1 MAIAINCDGVK
12 DATKNLNNLSGSA
25 EKAENSASNLE
36 QALRLLSP
44 SSIMA
49 VAGITAV
56 VSAVQKLV
64 GLGSAILNVSSSFEN
79 VKTGLKTA
87 TGSAKEAETVF
98 EQIRKLSYETTF
110 GMEELSQAAT
120 YLLNAGQGTNQ
131 INKTLLMLGNLAQG
145 DKIKFLELSDIY
157 TKVLN
162 IGKANSLQINQLAIR
177 GIPIKQTLQ
186 EIGVQGTAT
195 AEEFTLALQKMT
207 DEGGK
212 FAGAMDNLNDT
223 IAGKEDFVSDTL
235 KEIAVNFGEL
245 SGLTDTYKTVL
256 EGLRNA
262 LDKVNNVLIEINKN
276 PVAKAIFA
284 GTVSAV
290 MTGLVV
296 TIGVGIVGA
305 IAQVNAMLAKTVI
318 LKSILDPKTLGI
330 ALLVGG
336 IAGIA
341 LALNDMGNEAEEAG
355 KKMKEA
361 LSKPA
366 TASDFNE
373 EKREWYSKNIDNAKG
388 QISQIN
394 SQIEQIQGLLA
405 NSKGP
410 MTKTEYQKN
419 QGLDDRWVKNNQA
432 QFDNMYATYLSTDST
447 SVLQNQLGI
456 LNQQKTE
463 QERILELNEKWN
475 NDLDEL
481 ENSTKLFSNMDS
493 SINNLISGVKS
504 TAEKELESLES
515 QLKQFTDIQNVN
527 NTTGWTVQGDDGIS
541 YIKHLPD
548 DLKASLDY
556 GANIIKAKIEQA
568 KVKVIIDNGA
578 DWQKELQSVLGLSD
592 SEATDLSSG
601 TMLNGK
607 SMVDVYNQKWDK
619 YISNPLGD
627 TDNKTLE
634 YLNSAT
640 KAVEQISKSNLNLSD
655 ADKFTRSDNSVNEL
669 LNNISTRFNTV
680 LEPMQM
686 SGIEVADMNEQQKA
700 SVSSLLGVYSS
711 LKNLLGETDPLIQQ
725 LNDKLRDAG
734 IPADG
739 SNPTGE
745 NKEDAQLT
753 DITSIAS
760 EFFTDAVPKLVT
772 QIGENIGEAF
782 ESGDFSDALN
792 GTGDIMNNFGSKVSF
807 AGMGIGMLLQAIS
820 QFISSV
826 NSKISEYDQ
835 YSENGV
841 DNMNPFDKWLDQ
853 FAELFK
859 SFNWMTSALNDG
871 IFEFLGIFKT
881 ILNTTKPAM
890 IQLMIIIKIIG
901 KIIGLVGKVISAII
915 EFCYKIGDVMSFGIW
930 GKLEDLYD
938 TTTELNDAQEE
949 EAERLRSLNDA
960 YSSLYDALKE
970 QEEYYLE
977 KKSEIRGQ
985 SSIDNAYKVNDMILT
1000 PNGTFSTH
1008 PDDTIMAMKH
1018 PEDLLGSRNASVI
1031 VNINNQAGVEVT
1043 SSQTTDS
1050 NGNTVIDFDIISA
1063 RVASDYMT
1071 GQNGWDSAITQQQYS
1086 QTGRILAL

>member
-1 MAIAINCDGVK
+1 M
-12 DATKNLNNLSGSA
+12 
-25 EKAENSASNLE
+25 
-36 QALRLLSP
+36 
-44 SSIMA
+44 
-49 VAGITAV
+49 AGITALV
-56 VSAVQKLV
+56 GALKGLV
-64 GLGSAILNVSSSFEN
+64 GLGKSIISVTAGFEK
-79 VKTGLKTA
+79 VEAGLKTV
-87 TGSAKEAETVF
+87 TGSASSASKVM
-98 EQIRKLSYETTF
+98 EQLRKLSYSTTF
-110 GMEELSQAAT
+110 GMEELGQAT
-120 YLLNAGQGTNQ
+120 TMLFNSGETTST
-131 INKTLLMLGNLAQG
+131 INDTLIMLGNLATG
-145 DKIKFLELSDIY
+145 DKQKFIELSSIY
-157 TKVLN
+157 SKILN
-162 IGKANSLQINQLAIR
+162 LGKAGTEQIQQFTVR
-177 GIPIKQTLQ
+177 GVPLVQTLKDM
-186 EIGVQGTAT
+186 GVTGSASAEQVTEALKKLT
-195 AEEFTLALQKMT
+195 AE
-207 DEGGK
+207 GGM

-223 IAGKEDFVSDTL
+223 IAGKQDFVADTL
-235 KEIAVNFGEL
+235 KEIASNFGDA
-245 SGLTDTYKTVL
+245 SGIVDTYKMVL
-256 EGLRNA
+256 DAVKNA

-366 TASDFNE
+366 TANDFNE

-410 MTKTEYQKN
+410 MTKAEYQKN
-419 QGLDDRWVKNNQA
+419 QGLDDRWVKNNQS

-475 NDLDEL
+475 KDLDEL

-527 NTTGWTVQGDDGIS
+527 NTSGWTVQGDDGIS

-568 KVKVIIDNGA
+568 KIKVIIDNGA
-578 DWQKELQSVLGLSD
+578 DWQKALQGVLGLSD
-592 SEATDLSSG
+592 IEATDLSSG

-669 LNNISTRFNTV
+669 LNNISTRFDTV
-680 LEPMQM
+680 LEPLQQ
-686 SGIEVADMNEQQKA
+686 SGINVVNMNEQQKA
-700 SVSSLLGVYSS
+700 SVSSLLSVFNS
-711 LKNLLGETDPLIQQ
+711 LKNLLGETDPLVQQ
-725 LNDKLRDAG
+725 LNNKLKDAG
-734 IPADG
+734 I
-739 SNPTGE
+739 T
-745 NKEDAQLT
+745 EDIQQYTNSLG
-753 DITSIAS
+753 DWFDSFKTSLS
-760 EFFTDAVPKLVT
+760 
-772 QIGENIGEAF
+772 
-782 ESGDFSDALN
+782 SDL
-792 GTGDIMNNFGSKVSF
+792 NNFMQGFQS
-807 AGMGIGMLLQAIS
+807 G
-820 QFISSV
+820 
-826 NSKISEYDQ
+826 
-835 YSENGV
+835 
-841 DNMNPFDKWLDQ
+841 
-853 FAELFK
+853 
-859 SFNWMTSALNDG
+859 
-871 IFEFLGIFKT
+871 
-881 ILNTTKPAM
+881 
-890 IQLMIIIKIIG
+890 
-901 KIIGLVGKVISAII
+901 
-915 EFCYKIGDVMSFGIW
+915 GIW
-930 GKLEDLYD
+930 GGIITTVVGAISNVCGGLDNFEDAMNPVTTLVSKLSQLISDVMEETESANTVIFAFAKIINTILKILKPLTQIMLSIDEGIADFLESVADSFESFVSSVLWWVKTED
-938 TTTELNDAQEE
+938 ELADAQEE

-977 KKSEIRGQ
+977 KKSEINGQ
-985 SSIDNAYKVNDMILT
+985 SSIENAYKVNDMILT

-1043 SSQTTDS
+1043 SSQSTDS